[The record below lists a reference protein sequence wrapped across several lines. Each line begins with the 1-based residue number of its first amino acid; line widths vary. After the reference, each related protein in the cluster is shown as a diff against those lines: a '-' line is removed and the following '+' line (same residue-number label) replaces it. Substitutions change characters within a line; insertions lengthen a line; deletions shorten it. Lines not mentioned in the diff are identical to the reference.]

1 MTTRADLQ
9 AALGDR
15 NLQAFLR
22 VIREGETGQT
32 DRAYATLVGGGQ
44 FTGWADHPR
53 QSAWIERLQV
63 SSTAAGAYQFLA
75 RTWDAVA
82 QRYGLQD
89 FSPASQD
96 LGAVALIVGRGA
108 LDDVIAGRFEAA
120 VRKCA
125 PEWASL
131 PGDVYGQG
139 GISMSRALAV
149 YQQWGGALAGHTAA
163 AAPGPAAPIV
173 ESTPVTIAKEEP
185 MAPIIAAVLPALVQA
200 IPELTRIFGSGSE
213 VAQRNAQAAE
223 RVVEIVTT
231 ATGAVN
237 AQQAAERVAADPAQ
251 RQAAADAVRAE
262 YYDLLELADV
272 DERSRAEARSFAERM
287 MAGGPEWRQIG
298 YGAVIGALALTVV
311 IGGGVMFW
319 VLMLSPE
326 VSGDQKGM
334 ILGALLAAFS
344 TVLAYFFGSSLGS
357 KNSGDAV
364 RRLAE
369 RH

>member
-53 QSAWIERLQV
+53 QSVWIERLQV

-163 AAPGPAAPIV
+163 AAPVPASVTRRQARQALLLAGLLDLV
-173 ESTPVTIAKEEP
+173 EPA
-185 MAPIIAAVLPALVQA
+185 IAA
-200 IPELTRIFGSGSE
+200 IPD
-213 VAQRNAQAAE
+213 
-223 RVVEIVTT
+223 
-231 ATGAVN
+231 AT
-237 AQQAAERVAADPAQ
+237 Q
-251 RQAAADAVRAE
+251 
-262 YYDLLELADV
+262 
-272 DERSRAEARSFAERM
+272 
-287 MAGGPEWRQIG
+287 
-298 YGAVIGALALTVV
+298 
-311 IGGGVMFW
+311 
-319 VLMLSPE
+319 
-326 VSGDQKGM
+326 
-334 ILGALLAAFS
+334 
-344 TVLAYFFGSSLGS
+344 
-357 KNSGDAV
+357 

-369 RH
+369 IEWQDSQVFERDRPILIQLATQIGLDSTDLDELFRTAVEL